1 MTHITAQ
8 AELSGYKIV
17 NDVCEELFLFSQG
30 HLSFQS
36 PRELG
41 IHRSLPSTA
50 DLSACLKCGRLQ
62 NKKTPFAK

>member
-8 AELSGYKIV
+8 AKLSVYKIV
-17 NDVCEELFLFSQG
+17 DNICEELFFSQG

-36 PRELG
+36 LRELG
-41 IHRSLPSTA
+41 INCSLPSAA
-50 DLSACLKCGRLQ
+50 DLSACLGCGRLP